1 MSISVIGI
9 VRDKIIVP
17 SLLRAAVISPVNSDF
32 ENESN
37 ITNSYRRICEINDH
51 ASYFRGETSYL
62 NLNGSPDC
70 FKNYENI
77 FLYAF
82 NCLDLRM
89 LAEALCCLIGAWLDQ
104 IYTINC
110 CYNQLQKYLRHCTVF
125 WLKWP
130 VHDIVL
136 VTPLPRPLIKVAS
149 NTRPFSKLGGKTLN
163 GREEGGQNYI
173 SQTSD

>member
-17 SLLRAAVISPVNSDF
+17 SLLRAVISPVNSDF

-77 FLYAF
+77 FLSAC

-89 LAEALCCLIGAWLDQ
+89 LAEALCCSIGAWLDQ

-136 VTPLPRPLIKVAS
+136 VTSPPPPLDPL
-149 NTRPFSKLGGKTLN
+149 SKLLAIQDHSQN
-163 GREEGGQNYI
+163 LEEKL
-173 SQTSD
+173 

>member
-1 MSISVIGI
+1 MSISVISI

-17 SLLRAAVISPVNSDF
+17 SLLRAVISPVNSDF

-77 FLYAF
+77 FLSAF
-82 NCLDLRM
+82 NCLIIC
-89 LAEALCCLIGAWLDQ
+89 ECWQ
-104 IYTINC
+104 
-110 CYNQLQKYLRHCTVF
+110 RHCVVR
-125 WLKWP
+125 LE
-130 VHDIVL
+130 
-136 VTPLPRPLIKVAS
+136 
-149 NTRPFSKLGGKTLN
+149 LGLTKS
-163 GREEGGQNYI
+163 I
-173 SQTSD
+173 P